1 MCPIGKGAGAE
12 KWGSRGV
19 GRRSSRE
26 RTHSAKRSKGK
37 GSDGSEGGRRLM
49 ALQEAGNTLAFTA
62 LGLHFP

>member
-1 MCPIGKGAGAE
+1 MCSIGKGAGAE

-26 RTHSAKRSKGK
+26 RTQSAKRSKGN
-37 GSDGSEGGRRLM
+37 GSNGSEAGRRLV

-62 LGLHFP
+62 LVLHFH